1 MGKLEVSFQGV
12 KFDYIQK
19 RHGGEKNTLVC
30 LFSNK
35 VLFGKPTSNI
45 HRRENLPWERAWIY
59 FYAIANL
66 MALVL
71 KTTLDPIAVRYVTFP
86 LHRIQIERHVWI
98 DKLEKLYSFAAQMFP
113 FCVIV
118 YKLT

>member
-1 MGKLEVSFQGV
+1 
-12 KFDYIQK
+12 
-19 RHGGEKNTLVC
+19 
-30 LFSNK
+30 
-35 VLFGKPTSNI
+35 
-45 HRRENLPWERAWIY
+45 
-59 FYAIANL
+59 